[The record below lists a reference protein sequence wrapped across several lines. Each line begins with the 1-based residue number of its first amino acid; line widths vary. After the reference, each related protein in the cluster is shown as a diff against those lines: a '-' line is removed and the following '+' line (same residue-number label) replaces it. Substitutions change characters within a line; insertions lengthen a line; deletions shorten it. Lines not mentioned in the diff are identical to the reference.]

1 MRSCTVGRSDAEWT
15 VIKLYSPPQT
25 CWGSASR
32 CSLTAPSPFWRVIME
47 LQLCP
52 QTGKYA
58 AILHAGVLGLAATGI
73 QLGAEYLPL
82 HCCHFRSVFSS
93 SLTCRHSLCQA
104 DAHTHTCD
112 AHMRANV
119 LIMVWYDGIM
129 VLRSWDKLEVKM
141 ISKSGQP
148 SWNCLWLYLWVYET
162 HHSISNLDLSIYS
175 LFISKPFSLFDV

>member
-1 MRSCTVGRSDAEWT
+1 MYSREVVRSEWT
-15 VIKLYSPPQT
+15 VIELYSPPQT

-32 CSLTAPSPFWRVIME
+32 CSLTTISPFWRVIME

-104 DAHTHTCD
+104 DAHTRTCN

-119 LIMVWYDGIM
+119 VIMVWYDGIM
-129 VLRSWDKLEVKM
+129 GFRSWDKLEMKM
-141 ISKSGQP
+141 IKKKWTTQLKLLIVVFMS
-148 SWNCLWLYLWVYET
+148 SWN
-162 HHSISNLDLSIYS
+162 SS
-175 LFISKPFSLFDV
+175 LFHLKFRFVYALLISKPFNLFEV